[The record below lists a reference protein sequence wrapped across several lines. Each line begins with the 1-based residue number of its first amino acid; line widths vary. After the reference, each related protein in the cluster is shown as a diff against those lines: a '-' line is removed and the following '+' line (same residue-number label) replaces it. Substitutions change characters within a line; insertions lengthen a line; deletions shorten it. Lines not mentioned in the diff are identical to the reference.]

1 MNGSRIL
8 RDPFLRV
15 AGAAEALIGHGPEA
29 GLTPQ
34 LVMKSQ
40 SRRAADSADEPP
52 PAPANQSAEN
62 ATGETA
68 EPTATMTSGFHAAVA
83 PRHHV
88 ESHPQGKRLAILSL
102 TALGVVYGDI

>member
-1 MNGSRIL
+1 
-8 RDPFLRV
+8 
-15 AGAAEALIGHGPEA
+15 
-29 GLTPQ
+29 
-34 LVMKSQ
+34 MKSQ

-52 PAPANQSAEN
+52 PAPAKQNAEN

-68 EPTATMTSGFHAAVA
+68 DPTATMTSGFHAAVA

-102 TALGVVYGDI
+102 TALGVVYGDIGTSPLYALQQCFTSKEFALAPTTQNVYGVL